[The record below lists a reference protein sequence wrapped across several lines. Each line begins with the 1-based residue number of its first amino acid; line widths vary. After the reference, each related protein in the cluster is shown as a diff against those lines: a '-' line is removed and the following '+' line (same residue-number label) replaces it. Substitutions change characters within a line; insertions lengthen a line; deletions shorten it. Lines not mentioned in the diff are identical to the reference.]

1 LIKGAAYSFSLQQ
14 PDAPF
19 GVYYFP
25 GVKKMGR
32 FRTLL
37 IPLLMGVFIAAGYGL
52 YWMYYL
58 RDSVFTDDARVE
70 GFVIPCSS
78 RKMGRL
84 VELPLSEGMT
94 VKKGEVLARFDDA
107 DARNKLRQAKAEV
120 VVAEATLERVEAS
133 LSKARA
139 EVAADIKA
147 KQARV
152 SMAQAELERTL
163 SGAREQEVKIARS
176 KVEAARTRAEL
187 RRRELERAKKLVRE
201 KTVSRHELDRAE
213 SVASETEENL
223 RSTELQLHL
232 LETGARK
239 EDRRMAH
246 SNLAVAKAELRKS
259 NIRQK
264 NLDLL
269 LAEEKVITAKME
281 LAKAKMAK
289 AENDLKETLVLAPM
303 DSVVARVHS
312 AEGQVMQAGQAII
325 TLVNSSSLWIQANL
339 EEDDISVVKPGDR
352 AKIKIDAYSD
362 RDFQGEVEGIL
373 GVTLSKFSLFSAT
386 SSSGNYIKVKQR
398 VPVRIRFLGN
408 PLPPLY
414 PGLNAEVRIYY
425 SEKR

>member
-1 LIKGAAYSFSLQQ
+1 MAA
-14 PDAPF
+14 
-19 GVYYFP
+19 V
-25 GVKKMGR
+25 
-32 FRTLL
+32 
-37 IPLLMGVFIAAGYGL
+37 IAVGYGL
-52 YWMYYL
+52 YWMFYL

-70 GFVIPCSS
+70 GRVIPCSS

-84 VELPLSEGMT
+84 VELPFSEGME
-94 VKKGEVLARFDDA
+94 VGKGDVLARFDDA
-107 DARNKLRQAKAEV
+107 DARNKLRQAKAEI
-120 VVAEATLERVEAS
+120 VVAEATLERVKAS

-139 EVAADIKA
+139 EIAADIKS
-147 KQARV
+147 KEARV
-152 SMAQAELERTL
+152 SMAQAELERIL

-187 RRRELERAKKLVRE
+187 RRRELKRVKKLVTE
-201 KTVSRHELDRAE
+201 KTVSGHELDRVE
-213 SVASETEENL
+213 SVTSEAEENL
-223 RSTELQLHL
+223 RSAKLQLHL

-259 NIRQK
+259 DSRRK
-264 NLDLL
+264 DLDLL
-269 LAEEKVITAKME
+269 LAEEKVVTAKME
-281 LAKAKMAK
+281 LAKAKMKK
-289 AENDLKETLVLAPM
+289 AENDLKETLVRAPM

-312 AEGQVMQAGQAII
+312 AEGQVMQAGQTIV

-339 EEDDISVVKPGDR
+339 EEDDISLVKPGDR
-352 AKIKIDAYSD
+352 AKIRIDAYSD
-362 RDFQGEVEGIL
+362 RDFRGEVEGIL

-398 VPVRIRFLGN
+398 VPVRIRLLEN

-425 SEKR
+425 SARR

>member
-1 LIKGAAYSFSLQQ
+1 
-14 PDAPF
+14 
-19 GVYYFP
+19 
-25 GVKKMGR
+25 
-32 FRTLL
+32 
-37 IPLLMGVFIAAGYGL
+37 
-52 YWMYYL
+52 
-58 RDSVFTDDARVE
+58 
-70 GFVIPCSS
+70 
-78 RKMGRL
+78 
-84 VELPLSEGMT
+84 MT
-94 VKKGEVLARFDDA
+94 VTKGEVLARFDDA

-120 VVAEATLERVEAS
+120 VVAEATLERVGAS
-133 LSKARA
+133 LSKVRA

-152 SMAQAELERTL
+152 SMARAELERIL
-163 SGAREQEVKIARS
+163 SGARVQEVKIARS

-187 RRRELERAKKLVRE
+187 RRRELVRMKKLVTE

-223 RSTELQLHL
+223 RSAELQLHL

-239 EDRRMAH
+239 EDRRKAH

-264 NLDLL
+264 DIDLL

-281 LAKAKMAK
+281 LAKAKMTK

-312 AEGQVMQAGQAII
+312 AEGQVMQAGQTII

-352 AKIKIDAYSD
+352 AKIRIDAYSD

-386 SSSGNYIKVKQR
+386 SSSGNYIKVRQR
-398 VPVRIRFLGN
+398 VPVRIRFLDN

-425 SEKR
+425 SAKR